1 MIKRLLIILLIF
13 ASTISFSQ
21 EIYFCN
27 SHTEKGDPIDARN
40 VWSIKPWGSLVYVL
54 VNNENKPFETQL
66 NYLFLDR
73 LIDGEYRPFDSK
85 AVNVKDD
92 ATWFAYNYKFT
103 EPGKYRV
110 YVVNQNKQEI
120 VASTVT
126 IQVESDYLQNRQT
139 KNSLYYDGTKIKFCE
154 RVIAGK
160 PINTFRKMS
169 LSKLDGTVHVFIDT
183 KSSIQSS
190 MFVVDIWEKPTRSIE
205 YDKFIESKKYALT
218 PSWDYVFFKYTF
230 SKPGQYKFNIYNE
243 NEVLITAGYLEV
255 VE

>member
-1 MIKRLLIILLIF
+1 MFKKVIFILSLVAITSLQ
-13 ASTISFSQ
+13 AQ
-21 EIYFCN
+21 QVYFCN

-54 VNNENKPFETQL
+54 VDNEDKPFETQL

-110 YVVNQNKQEI
+110 YVVDQNKEEI
-120 VASTVT
+120 GSSTVT
-126 IQVESDYLQNRQT
+126 IQVESDYLQNRQS

-190 MFVVDIWEKPTRSIE
+190 VFVVDIWEKPTRSVE

-218 PSWDYVFFKYTF
+218 PSWEYVFFKYTF
-230 SKPGQYKFNIYNE
+230 NKPGHYKFNIYNE